1 MTLPGCAA
9 RIAFGADN
17 RLYKR
22 GCFAEGKNLYVFNSQ
37 EKWTRLRK
45 FEGDDIAIDRFG
57 NAWTNTWQ
65 GELSQLR
72 KKTGKWRTMGL
83 KGANPISAGPL
94 NMYALASPEYNGDK
108 TLYRWK
114 GGNQW
119 TAITGQGAQEISV
132 G

>member
-1 MTLPGCAA
+1 
-9 RIAFGADN
+9 
-17 RLYKR
+17 
-22 GCFAEGKNLYVFNSQ
+22 
-37 EKWTRLRK
+37 
-45 FEGDDIAIDRFG
+45 
-57 NAWTNTWQ
+57 
-65 GELSQLR
+65 
-72 KKTGKWRTMGL
+72 MGL